1 MIDVREMFQADAAIR
16 SHWSISFFMG
26 WDGILIL
33 NNFEVVLHV
42 YVAKYEYV
50 INVIISKVYF
60 I

>member
-1 MIDVREMFQADAAIR
+1 
-16 SHWSISFFMG
+16 MG